1 MVKIWQ
7 PAPIIT
13 SLLDLDFYKLTMGQ
27 FVFHRY
33 ANVPVKYS
41 FNNRS
46 KSVRLAD
53 FVTEDALRHQL
64 DLCRTLRFGIIET
77 KYLERLKNDEGARL
91 FADDYLAF
99 LRDVQLP
106 PYDLKTVDGQFQL
119 EFPGPWA
126 TAIYWETIA
135 LSVINELYFR
145 KLSLGREETAD
156 NDGWFRFMDKVDIL
170 RAHPHIK
177 FSDFGTRRRFSKDW
191 QDYIVGMANIYLPNQ
206 FLGTSNVY
214 LAKKHNCRPIGTMAH
229 ELFMVMS
236 RLNGDTDDDIRA
248 SHNRVL
254 REWWDEYG
262 HSLSIALTD
271 TFGSDFF
278 FRDMTPEQAQAWKG
292 LRQDSGDPIAF
303 GEKSFDF
310 YERQDIDQRRKL
322 IVFSDGLDIGK
333 IVKIAEYFLGRF
345 TTPFGWGTS
354 FTNDLGFKTAS
365 FVIKAAEANGLGTV
379 KLSDN
384 LAKAM
389 GRPED
394 VARFKRIFG
403 YTGNDF
409 EECRS

>member
-1 MVKIWQ
+1 MN

-27 FVFHRY
+27 FVYHRY
-33 ANVPVKYS
+33 ADVPVKYA
-41 FNNRS
+41 FNNRTR
-46 KSVRLAD
+46 SVHLAD
-53 FVTEDALRHQL
+53 FVSEDDLRHQL
-64 DLCRTLRFGIIET
+64 DLCRNLRFGVIET

-91 FADDYLAF
+91 FADDYLNF

-145 KLSLGREETAD
+145 KLSLGQEEAAEKE
-156 NDGWFRFMDKVDIL
+156 GLLRFMEKVDIL

-191 QDYIVGMANIYLPNQ
+191 QDYIVGMANSYLPNQ
-206 FLGTSNVY
+206 FLGTSNVF

-229 ELFMVMS
+229 ELFMIIS

-271 TFGSDFF
+271 TFGSEFF

-292 LRQDSGDPIAF
+292 LRQDSGDPIVF
-303 GEKSFDF
+303 GENAFDF

-333 IVKIAEYFLGRF
+333 IVNLAEYFLGRF
-345 TTPFGWGTS
+345 TTPFGWGTGL
-354 FTNDLGFKTAS
+354 TNDLGFETAS
-365 FVIKAAEANGLGTV
+365 LVIKAAEANGRGTV

-389 GRPED
+389 GKPED
-394 VARFKRIFG
+394 VERFKRIFG
-403 YTGNDF
+403 YTGSDF